1 MKLAAME
8 GYYQGQEGAGL
19 VAFGILNPDKKTAD
33 DGKDAFLFRME
44 IPKFLSL
51 LAERDSKAFV
61 PGINDLLK
69 GGYPLKDG
77 TTALSAQEKI
87 EKGKTAIGAFSAYR
101 AAKAAGNDA
110 EAQVAAKVL
119 KENVAYFGYG
129 YIKDVN
135 ELVPNVPL
143 TFYMF
148 RVMVILGGTSSSSS
162 SWFSFLP
169 TRRICRRCAGCI
181 GWQC

>member
-1 MKLAAME
+1 M
-8 GYYQGQEGAGL
+8 
-19 VAFGILNPDKKTAD
+19 AFGILNPDKKTAD

-87 EKGKTAIGAFSAYR
+87 EKGKTAIGLSPLIVPPKLR
-101 AAKAAGNDA
+101 ATM
-110 EAQVAAKVL
+110 
-119 KENVAYFGYG
+119 
-129 YIKDVN
+129 
-135 ELVPNVPL
+135 P
-143 TFYMF
+143 
-148 RVMVILGGTSSSSS
+148 RRR
-162 SWFSFLP
+162 WLP
-169 TRRICRRCAGCI
+169 KC
-181 GWQC
+181 

>member
-1 MKLAAME
+1 
-8 GYYQGQEGAGL
+8 
-19 VAFGILNPDKKTAD
+19 
-33 DGKDAFLFRME
+33 ME

-135 ELVPNVPL
+135 ELVPTCRSLSICSV
-143 TFYMF
+143 
-148 RVMVILGGTSSSSS
+148 
-162 SWFSFLP
+162 SW
-169 TRRICRRCAGCI
+169 
-181 GWQC
+181 